1 MLANKVLLQLLV
13 TLSDCPSE
21 KLFEKA
27 KLSEQLEGQILEN
40 FSNYSSSELVI
51 AIDRL
56 LLMGWK
62 PSRLVKEMNKLQQLA
77 NVNKNS
83 ALKLAYLANK
93 YDFADWPDFQRKV
106 IVRVVQSLPSYSIDR
121 VCQAI

>member
-1 MLANKVLLQLLV
+1 
-13 TLSDCPSE
+13 
-21 KLFEKA
+21 
-27 KLSEQLEGQILEN
+27 
-40 FSNYSSSELVI
+40 
-51 AIDRL
+51 
-56 LLMGWK
+56 MGWK

-106 IVRVVQSLPSYSIDR
+106 IVRVDQSLPSYSIDR